1 MRIVVAPDSFKES
14 MTAAEAAAAMAR
26 GVRAVVPDAE
36 VVEIPM
42 SDGGEGFTAAVASSL
57 GARVRR
63 VPTVDA
69 LGRPATGRLAVAGRT
84 AVLEMATAAGL
95 ELIAPDERDVRRA
108 DTRGVGLMIRAA
120 LDAGAQRLL
129 LGIGGSATN
138 DGGAGMLA
146 ELGARFLDASGRR
159 IGTSPDALAA
169 LASVDLRGMDPRLAG
184 LRVEVACD
192 VDNPL
197 LGERGASAVF
207 GPQKGAAPED
217 VEFLDSV
224 LERWAEASGRRELA
238 QRPGAG
244 AAGGLGFALLAFLG
258 AALEPGVELVS
269 RVVGLAEAVTGA
281 ELVLTGEGSVDAQ
294 TLAGKTP
301 AGVARTAAARG
312 VPTVILAGRV
322 KPDADV
328 LLSTGCVAILS
339 VSQGQAQSLAQMLR
353 AAPMSTERAAAT
365 VMRLWT
371 RRPGP
376 AAI

>member
-129 LGIGGSATN
+129 LGADQIG
-138 DGGAGMLA
+138 
-146 ELGARFLDASGRR
+146 RASCRE
-159 IGTSPDALAA
+159 
-169 LASVDLRGMDPRLAG
+169 
-184 LRVEVACD
+184 RV
-192 VDNPL
+192 
-197 LGERGASAVF
+197 
-207 GPQKGAAPED
+207 
-217 VEFLDSV
+217 
-224 LERWAEASGRRELA
+224 
-238 QRPGAG
+238 
-244 AAGGLGFALLAFLG
+244 
-258 AALEPGVELVS
+258 
-269 RVVGLAEAVTGA
+269 
-281 ELVLTGEGSVDAQ
+281 
-294 TLAGKTP
+294 
-301 AGVARTAAARG
+301 
-312 VPTVILAGRV
+312 
-322 KPDADV
+322 
-328 LLSTGCVAILS
+328 
-339 VSQGQAQSLAQMLR
+339 
-353 AAPMSTERAAAT
+353 
-365 VMRLWT
+365 
-371 RRPGP
+371 
-376 AAI
+376 